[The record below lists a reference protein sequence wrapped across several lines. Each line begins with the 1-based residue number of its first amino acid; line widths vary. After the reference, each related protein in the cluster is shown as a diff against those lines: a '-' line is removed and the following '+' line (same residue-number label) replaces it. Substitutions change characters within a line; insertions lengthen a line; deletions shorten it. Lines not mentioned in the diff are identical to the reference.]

1 MRTSKLIA
9 IGIVLGFAAI
19 PLVAIPASLT
29 LSYLELIAGIMQ
41 EVQRDYVHPV
51 QVDVLA
57 KNALKGMLT
66 RLDPHSDYLDEQE
79 YIARRRPTSVES
91 SAVSASKSQ
100 LRMVFPR

>member
-1 MRTSKLIA
+1 MRTTKLIT

-19 PLVAIPASLT
+19 PLVAIPASST

-41 EVQRDYVHPV
+41 EVQRDYVRPV

-66 RLDPHSDYLDEQE
+66 RLDPHSD
-79 YIARRRPTSVES
+79 
-91 SAVSASKSQ
+91 
-100 LRMVFPR
+100 

>member
-9 IGIVLGFAAI
+9 IGIVSGFVAI
-19 PLVAIPASLT
+19 PLVAIPASST
-29 LSYLELIAGIMQ
+29 LSYLKLIAGVMQ

-51 QVDVLA
+51 PVDVLA
-57 KNALKGMLT
+57 KNALKGSSPGSIPIPTTWMS
-66 RLDPHSDYLDEQE
+66 RS
-79 YIARRRPTSVES
+79 IARRRPTSVES